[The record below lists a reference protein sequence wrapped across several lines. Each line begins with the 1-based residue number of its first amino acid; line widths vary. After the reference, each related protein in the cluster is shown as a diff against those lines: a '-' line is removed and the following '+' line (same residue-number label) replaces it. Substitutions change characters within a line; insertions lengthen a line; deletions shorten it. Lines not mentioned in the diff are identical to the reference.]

1 MEEEI
6 EYEKNT
12 DGSFKLDAA
21 QKKIPK
27 KKTPGPDPVIP
38 GTGGKQS
45 KKSDLEILRARR
57 RRVTFD
63 PKNPTSCPGRDFI
76 SSIQDADPTTLNIA
90 SDDSVKAIAA
100 DWVEHLKIP
109 ETEVFN
115 CIFDIVWYCYHNSSS
130 DKTKFVGR
138 AKCGVELES
147 LANTVRS
154 YCSLR
159 SFCSKYAPI
168 IWNYGISN
176 DIPPAN
182 WQKRKVVE
190 EAKFASFDFFDAV
203 TSAAALQPVEGLLR
217 NPTVKEM
224 TAGASLKEISLMR
237 DEIRRGTSST
247 LMTEVTGGRTGQ
259 IQPIKKISGDE

>member
-1 MEEEI
+1 MEEEV
-6 EYEKNT
+6 EYEQNA
-12 DGSFKLDAA
+12 DGTFKLDAA

-27 KKTPGPDPVIP
+27 KKTSGPDPVIP
-38 GTGGKQS
+38 GNGGQQS

-63 PKNPTSCPGRDFI
+63 PKNPTSCPSRDFI
-76 SSIQDADPTTLNIA
+76 NGIQDADPVTLNIA
-90 SDDSVKAIAA
+90 SDDTVKAIAA
-100 DWVEHLKIP
+100 DWVEHLKIS

-130 DKTKFVGR
+130 DKTKFVGK
-138 AKCGVELES
+138 AKCGIELEN
-147 LANTVRS
+147 LASTVRS

-168 IWNYGISN
+168 IWNHGVSK

-182 WQKRKVVE
+182 WQRRKVIE
-190 EAKFASFDFFDAV
+190 GAKFASFDFFEAV
-203 TSAAALQPVEGLLR
+203 TSAAALQPIDGLVR
-217 NPTVKEM
+217 YPTDKEM
-224 TAGASLKEISLMR
+224 TAGASLKEISLIR
-237 DEIRRGTSST
+237 DEIRRGTSAT

-259 IQPIKKISGDE
+259 VQPIKKIGADE

>member
-1 MEEEI
+1 MAD
-6 EYEKNT
+6 EYELNE
-12 DGSFKLDAA
+12 DGSFKLDSSGN
-21 QKKIPK
+21 KIPK
-27 KKTPGPDPVIP
+27 KVEARTSIVNRRE
-38 GTGGKQS
+38 GGQPQKQS
-45 KKSDLEILRARR
+45 DMDMLRSRR

-63 PKNPTSCPGRDFI
+63 PKNPTSSPGKEFI
-76 SSIQDADPTTLNIA
+76 SKIPVSDPTTLNVA
-90 SDDSVKAIAA
+90 TDDTVKAIAA
-100 DWVEHLKIP
+100 DWVEHLKVP
-109 ETEVFN
+109 EAETFN

-138 AKCGVELES
+138 AKCNVELED
-147 LANTVRS
+147 LAGTIRS

-190 EAKFASFDFFDAV
+190 EAKFASFDFFEAV